1 MSANLGTEMHLGD
14 LEQHHDIAPAEQELP
29 ELLALGQRGP
39 GFDGQI
45 HRRDLGHPDWQDRH
59 HPDQR

>member
-1 MSANLGTEMHLGD
+1 MADFLPLQIMGADFRVEPQLRV
-14 LEQHHDIAPAEQELP
+14 LEQHDDIGPAEQKIT

-45 HRRDLGHPDWQDRH
+45 DRRDV
-59 HPDQR
+59 